1 MARKAILPTATG
13 ILIAL
18 MAVACSSPAASSV
31 PAKPVEESSVSV
43 QDEAPVEDV
52 AMELGDFV
60 SAPDMKARRERFSAL
75 RLSDGSVL
83 ALGGRGLGI
92 GTLIATMHETAEL
105 LNPETL
111 EWTMTGVMA
120 EGRRSPAMVELA
132 DGRVLVA
139 GGLLPT
145 KFTTE
150 TAEIW
155 DPTEGVWTAVAPMHR
170 TRDGMGAV
178 RLPDGRVIVVGG
190 KMDAKLIGTLDQSE
204 IYDVDADTWTEAAPM
219 SEKRINHTV
228 TLLLDG
234 RVLVTGGG
242 KEDPPFSKTAE
253 TYDPGTDT
261 WTTVAPMTVSRSF
274 HTATLLEDGRVL
286 VVGGRGKRLLA
297 ELYDPVTDV
306 WSSAGETEMARA
318 EHNAVLLL
326 DGRVLVTGGLG
337 NLAESEIYDPV
348 ANEWSTGSPLKIGR
362 YRSSTV
368 LLSDGRV
375 VTFGGIGA
383 EGILASSEV
392 LGSR

>member
-1 MARKAILPTATG
+1 MLRSTVIG
-13 ILIAL
+13 ILITL
-18 MAVACSSPAASSV
+18 LVVACSSPAASSV
-31 PAKPVEESSVSV
+31 PVEPVEESSVSV
-43 QDEAPVEDV
+43 QDEAPVEDG
-52 AMELGDFV
+52 AAELGDFV
-60 SAPDMKARRERFSAL
+60 SAPDMKARRERFAAI

-120 EGRRSPAMVELA
+120 EGRRSPAMVELE

-145 KFTTE
+145 KFTTQA
-150 TAEIW
+150 AEIW
-155 DPTEGVWTAVAPMHR
+155 DPTEGVWTTVAPMHR

-178 RLPDGRVIVVGG
+178 RLPDGRVMVVGG

-219 SEKRINHTV
+219 SEKRLNHTV

-242 KEDPPFSKTAE
+242 KEDGPFSKTAE
-253 TYDPGTDT
+253 TYDSGTDT
-261 WTTVAPMTVSRSF
+261 WKTVAPMTVSRSF

-297 ELYDPVTDV
+297 ELYDPITDV
-306 WSSAGETEMARA
+306 WSSAGETEAARA
-318 EHNAVLLL
+318 EHSAVRLL
-326 DGRVLVTGGLG
+326 DGRVLVIGGLG
-337 NLAESEIYDPV
+337 SLTESEIYDPV

-392 LGSR
+392 LAWR